1 MSSGTPAKQVPENNQ
16 RSSTIGYKD
25 GQLVVPDK
33 PSVAFMPGDGIGPDV
48 WEGARPVLEEAIAR
62 AYGGDRAVEWIEL
75 PLGQS
80 ALESHGELLPEATI
94 RGISELRVAIKGPT
108 MTPVGGGH
116 RSLNVTLRQELDLF
130 ANVRPV
136 RHFRGV
142 ESPMRRPEELDAV
155 IFRENT
161 EDVYAGIEFER
172 GSAEAG
178 QVRELLSKLGKNV
191 SEDAAIGVKPIS
203 RDGTRR
209 LVRAAIEYAL
219 RNGRRYVTMMH
230 KGNIMKCT
238 EGGFRT
244 WGYELAREDYA
255 GRVIAAS
262 DVKDVQD
269 VSDGVVILED
279 RIADALFQDL
289 LLMPSH
295 FDVIAAPNLNGD
307 YVSDACAAQVGG
319 LGIAPGANIGAGV
332 ALFESTHGTAPD
344 IAGKGIANPGS
355 MMLSGAMLLEH
366 IGWSEAAKLVV
377 NGFAAVLESGR
388 MTVDLAAGRDGVEV
402 LGTQAFSDAV
412 REALR

>member
-1 MSSGTPAKQVPENNQ
+1 MEFQGSRTKGVEMSNAGEN
-16 RSSTIGYKD
+16 IGYVD
-25 GQLVVPDK
+25 GQLIVPDK
-33 PSVAFMPGDGIGPDV
+33 PLVAFMQGDGIGPDV
-48 WEGARPVLEEAIAR
+48 WEGARPVLDEAVNA
-62 AYGGDRAVEWIEL
+62 AYGGARVIDWKEL

-80 ALESHGELLPEATI
+80 AKESHGALLPDSTI
-94 RGISELRVAIKGPT
+94 QAIRDLRVAIKGPT

-136 RHFRGV
+136 RHFKGV
-142 ESPMRRPEELDAV
+142 ESPMRHPEELDAV

-172 GSAEAG
+172 GSAEAAR
-178 QVRELLSKLGKNV
+178 VRELLASMGKTVSK
-191 SEDAAIGVKPIS
+191 DAAIGIKPIS

-209 LVRAAIEYAL
+209 LVRTAIEYAL
-219 RNGRRYVTMMH
+219 QNKRRYVTMMH

-238 EGGFRT
+238 EGGFRE

-255 GRVIAAS
+255 GRVVAAA
-262 DVKDVQD
+262 DLKDND
-269 VSDGVVILED
+269 APDGVVIIED

-355 MMLSGAMLLEH
+355 MMLSGAMLLEYL
-366 IGWSEAAKLVV
+366 GWTEAASLVV
-377 NGFAAVLESGR
+377 TGVAAVLESNR
-388 MTVDLAAGRDGVEV
+388 MTVDLAAGRDGIEV

-412 REALR
+412 RETIR

>member
-1 MSSGTPAKQVPENNQ
+1 MGEN
-16 RSSTIGYKD
+16 SETVGYEK
-25 GQLVVPDK
+25 GRLVVPDRPK
-33 PSVAFMPGDGIGPDV
+33 VAFMPGDGIGPEV
-48 WEGARPVLEEAIAR
+48 WSGALPVLNEALNL
-62 AYGGDRAVEWIEL
+62 AYKGTRVIDWQEL

-80 ALESHGELLPEATI
+80 AMASHGELLPLSTI
-94 RGISELRVAIKGPT
+94 KAIQELRVAIKGPT

-116 RSLNVTLRQELDLF
+116 RSLNVTLRQRLDLF

-136 RHFRGV
+136 RYFSGV
-142 ESPMRRPEELDAV
+142 ESPMRHPELLDAV

-172 GSAEAG
+172 GSPEAG
-178 QVRELLSKLGKNV
+178 RVRALLKELGHVV
-191 SEDAAIGVKPIS
+191 SADAAIGIKPIS

-219 RNGRRYVTMMH
+219 DNGRRTVTLMH

-238 EGGFRT
+238 EGGFRQ
-244 WGYELAREDYA
+244 WGYELAREDYG
-255 GRVIAAS
+255 GRVVAAS
-262 DVKDVQD
+262 DVENRKDVPE
-269 VSDGVVILED
+269 GVVVIED

-289 LLMPSH
+289 LLMPAH

-344 IAGKGIANPGS
+344 IAGKDMANPGS
-355 MMLSGAMLLEH
+355 MILSLALLLEH
-366 IGWSEAAKLVV
+366 LGWSEAATLMVDSFAKVV
-377 NGFAAVLESGR
+377 SSGR
-388 MTVDLAAGRDGVEV
+388 MTVDLAADRSGVEV
-402 LGTQAFSDAV
+402 LGTRAFSAAV
-412 REALR
+412 CQAVLKG